1 KAGREGQ
8 GLLLAESGPPASRRM
23 SRRSLEMVSRFAAH
37 AALALRNADLKAEVA
52 RLAASDPLTGLAN
65 RRALTTALAR
75 EVARSVRT
83 KEPLSLAIL
92 DIDFFKKINDTY
104 GHVAGDDVLREVADA
119 MATSVRDVDLV
130 ARYGGE
136 EFAIVLPTCPSD
148 GALIVVERVRAAV
161 AALATVAKVT
171 VSAGI
176 ATATGAG
183 TADAERL
190 MADADEALYAS
201 KRAGRDRATLA
212 PPPPPPPSASP
223 ALAL

>member
-1 KAGREGQ
+1 LR
-8 GLLLAESGPPASRRM
+8 AEI
-23 SRRSLEMVSRFAAH
+23 
-37 AALALRNADLKAEVA
+37 A

-65 RRALTTALAR
+65 RRALTTALTR

-83 KEPLSLAIL
+83 KEPLSLAIM

-104 GHVAGDDVLREVADA
+104 GHMAGDDVLRAVADV
-119 MATSVRDVDLV
+119 MAATVRDVDVV

-136 EFAIVLPTCPSD
+136 EFAIVLPNCPSE
-148 GALIVVERVRAAV
+148 GALIVVERVRTAV
-161 AALATVAKVT
+161 ASLNTVAKVT

-176 ATATGAG
+176 ATATGTAG
-183 TADAERL
+183 ADAELL

-212 PPPPPPPSASP
+212 PPPPPGAGGPSPVEAKAPLDLGAGGPTVRVGRELSTGNGDEKQNP
-223 ALAL
+223 H

>member
-1 KAGREGQ
+1 
-8 GLLLAESGPPASRRM
+8 
-23 SRRSLEMVSRFAAH
+23 MVGRFAAH
-37 AALALRNADLKAEVA
+37 AALALRNADLKAEIA

-65 RRALTTALAR
+65 RRALTTALGR

-83 KEPLSLAIL
+83 KEPLSLAIM

-104 GHVAGDDVLREVADA
+104 GHVAGDDVLRAVADA
-119 MATSVRDVDLV
+119 MAANVRDVDVV

-136 EFAIVLPTCPSD
+136 EFAIVLPNCPSE

-161 AALATVAKVT
+161 SALPTVTRVT

-176 ATATGAG
+176 ATSTGVAG
-183 TADAERL
+183 ADAERL

-212 PPPPPPPSASP
+212 APPPPPPPAASP

>member
-1 KAGREGQ
+1 
-8 GLLLAESGPPASRRM
+8 M

-37 AALALRNADLKAEVA
+37 AALALRNADLKAEIA

-65 RRALTTALAR
+65 RRALTTALGR
-75 EVARSVRT
+75 EVARSMRT
-83 KEPLSLAIL
+83 KEPLSLAIM

-104 GHVAGDDVLREVADA
+104 GHVAGDDVLRAVADA
-119 MATSVRDVDLV
+119 MAGNVRDVDLV

-136 EFAIVLPTCPSD
+136 EFAIVLPNCPSE

-161 AALATVAKVT
+161 SALPTPTRVT

-176 ATATGAG
+176 ATSTGAAH
-183 TADAERL
+183 ADAKRL
-190 MADADEALYAS
+190 MADADEALYTS

-212 PPPPPPPSASP
+212 PPPPPAASP

>member
-1 KAGREGQ
+1 
-8 GLLLAESGPPASRRM
+8 
-23 SRRSLEMVSRFAAH
+23 MVTRFAAH
-37 AALALRNADLKAEVA
+37 AALALRNADLKAEIA

-65 RRALTTALAR
+65 RRALTTALTR

-83 KEPLSLAIL
+83 KEPLSLAIM

-104 GHVAGDDVLREVADA
+104 GHMAGDDVLRAVADS
-119 MATSVRDVDLV
+119 MAATVRDVDVV

-136 EFAIVLPTCPSD
+136 EFAIVLPNCPSE
-148 GALIVVERVRAAV
+148 GALIVVERVRTAV
-161 AALATVAKVT
+161 ASLNTVAKVT

-176 ATATGAG
+176 ATAAG
-183 TADAERL
+183 TAGADAERL

-212 PPPPPPPSASP
+212 PPPPPGPPR